1 MSKSKIIIT
10 GANGQ
15 LGKELQGIAK
25 FNPEFE
31 FIFLSKEDLPIH
43 QSDIVQKI
51 FAAHKP
57 QFCINCAAYTA
68 VDRAETEKDHAFLIN
83 GKSTGILAEAC
94 NIFQVKLIHI
104 STDYV
109 FDGSSVQPYKEDDK
123 VNPVNTYGASKLKGE
138 ELAIDKNEQSIII
151 RTSWVYSEFG
161 NNFVKTM
168 IRLMKEKENLGI
180 VNDQWGSPT
189 YAADLAKA
197 IIDIIKSNI
206 WKPGIYHYSNEGIIS
221 WYEFAKSINELISSN
236 CKIYSIST
244 AEFPTAAKRPEYS
257 GFNKEKI
264 RVDFKLIIPDWKTS
278 LQVCLQKL
286 IN

>member
-1 MSKSKIIIT
+1 MSNYKIIVT

-15 LGKELQGIAK
+15 LGKELQAIAK
-25 FNPEFE
+25 FDPEFE
-31 FIFLSKEDLPIH
+31 FIFLSKEDLPIN
-43 QSDIVQKI
+43 QRDIVQKI
-51 FAAHKP
+51 FAIHKP
-57 QFCINCAAYTA
+57 EFCINCAAYTA
-68 VDRAETEKDHAFLIN
+68 VDRAETEKDQAFLVN
-83 GKSTGILAEAC
+83 AESTGILAEAC
-94 NIFQVKLIHI
+94 NVFEVKLIHI

-109 FDGSSVQPYKEDDK
+109 FDGSAVQPYKEDDML
-123 VNPVNTYGASKLKGE
+123 NPVNTYGASKLKGE
-138 ELAIDKNEQSIII
+138 ELAIDKNKQSIVI

-197 IIDIIKSNI
+197 IIDIIKSNQ
-206 WKPGIYHYSNEGIIS
+206 WKPGIYHYSNEGVIT

-244 AEFPTAAKRPEYS
+244 AEFPTPAKRPRFS
-257 GFNKEKI
+257 GLDKEKI
-264 RVDFKLIIPDWKTS
+264 KQSYNLTIPDWRTS
-278 LQVCLQKL
+278 LQVCLQK
-286 IN
+286 IIS

>member
-1 MSKSKIIIT
+1 MNNYKIIVT

-15 LGKELQGIAK
+15 LGKELQAIAS

-31 FIFLSKEDLPIH
+31 FIFLSKEDLPIN
-43 QSDIVQKI
+43 QLDIIQKI
-51 FAAHKP
+51 FTIYKP
-57 QFCINCAAYTA
+57 EFCINCAAYTA
-68 VDRAETEKDHAFLIN
+68 VDRAEIEKDQAFLIN
-83 GKSTGILAEAC
+83 AESTGILAEAC
-94 NIFQVKLIHI
+94 KVFKVKLIHI

-109 FDGSSVQPYKEDDK
+109 FDGKAVQPYKEDDK

-138 ELAIDKNEQSIII
+138 ELAIDKNKQSIVI

-197 IIDIIKSNI
+197 IIAIIKSNH
-206 WKPGIYHYSNEGIIS
+206 WKPGIYHYSNEGVIS
-221 WYEFAKSINELISSN
+221 WYEFAKSINEFISSN

-244 AEFPTAAKRPEYS
+244 AEFPTPAKRPGFS
-257 GFNKEKI
+257 GLNKEKI
-264 RVDFKLIIPDWKTS
+264 KKSYNLTIPDWKTS
-278 LQVCLQKL
+278 LQVCLQK
-286 IN
+286 IIS